1 MPGGDRPR
9 KGRPGSGSGPGSGVG
24 GRAPGSPG
32 RTAFPTRDRGRGRS
46 KPAARAGNA
55 PGRSSGGRRLRWGEP
70 GPSADR
76 TRPGGVAD
84 GRRGS
89 REPAGPPRLQT
100 PLSWSRPLPRPHPP
114 EARARLPQSPP
125 LHSSPPRAPGSPGPA
140 SAATL
145 RKRKARE
152 PRHPTAAW
160 RSCPARA
167 TSARYPSLSPSLGSH
182 KGTGMARSGLRG
194 SRSRYVSWEML
205 STRVPKPSGTCSFP
219 RFTAETCADHDVCQ
233 QGS

>member
-1 MPGGDRPR
+1 MNPFPGFSRKPFQKRGTVASPCPAGPGHR
-9 KGRPGSGSGPGSGVG
+9 KGRPGSGSGSGPGSGVG

-55 PGRSSGGRRLRWGEP
+55 PGRSSGGGRLRWGEP

-100 PLSWSRPLPRPHPP
+100 PLSWSRPLPRPHPL

-125 LHSSPPRAPGSPGPA
+125 LHSSPSRAPPPRSANARLRTCATRQPHSFVLRQRDVGPR
-140 SAATL
+140 S
-145 RKRKARE
+145 RAR
-152 PRHPTAAW
+152 
-160 RSCPARA
+160 
-167 TSARYPSLSPSLGSH
+167 TSAWPRENTRG
-182 KGTGMARSGLRG
+182 AG
-194 SRSRYVSWEML
+194 SRGR
-205 STRVPKPSGTCSFP
+205 
-219 RFTAETCADHDVCQ
+219 
-233 QGS
+233 

>member
-1 MPGGDRPR
+1 MPGGDRPQKR
-9 KGRPGSGSGPGSGVG
+9 KTWFWFWSWLWRG

-55 PGRSSGGRRLRWGEP
+55 PGRSSGGGRLRWGEP

-100 PLSWSRPLPRPHPP
+100 PLSWSRPLPRPHPL

-125 LHSSPPRAPGSPGPA
+125 LHSSPPRAPPPRSANARLRTCATRQPHSFVLRQRDVGPR
-140 SAATL
+140 S
-145 RKRKARE
+145 RAR
-152 PRHPTAAW
+152 
-160 RSCPARA
+160 
-167 TSARYPSLSPSLGSH
+167 TSAWPRENTRG
-182 KGTGMARSGLRG
+182 AG
-194 SRSRYVSWEML
+194 SRGR
-205 STRVPKPSGTCSFP
+205 
-219 RFTAETCADHDVCQ
+219 
-233 QGS
+233 